1 MAWERE
7 CMADWISFWNS
18 DHPIYVNARH
28 KDVHYRGIADDVSGY
43 VTPGATVLDY
53 GCGEALHAD
62 RVAAKAGRLI
72 LCEAAPAVRDHLRSR
87 FGAAGNIAVM
97 SPEDVAAM
105 PAGALDLIVMHSVAQ
120 YLNADETDAIFA
132 QFRRLLKPDGLFLL
146 GDVIPPRVSPIA
158 DAAALL
164 RFAASNGFLIAAL
177 TGLVRTAFSDYP
189 KLRAQLGLTV
199 YEPRALRQKLKAM
212 GFRARRAPN
221 NIGHSQQRMTFLVR
235 MIPKSGNRFSD

>member
-18 DHPIYVNARH
+18 NHPIYVNARH

-43 VTPGATVLDY
+43 VTPGAVVLDY
-53 GCGEALHAD
+53 GCGEALHAGQI
-62 RVAAKAGRLI
+62 AAKAESLI

-87 FGAAGNIAVM
+87 FGAAGNIEVK
-97 SPEDVAAM
+97 SPEDVAAL
-105 PAGALDLIVMHSVAQ
+105 PAASLDLVVMHSVAQ

-132 QFRRLLKPDGLFLL
+132 QFRRLLKPDGLFVL

-164 RFAASNGFLIAAL
+164 RFAAASGFLVAAV

-189 KLRAQLGLTV
+189 KLRAKLGLTL
-199 YEPRALRQKLKAM
+199 YEPRAMRQKLKAA
-212 GFRARRAPN
+212 GFKAKREPK
-221 NIGHSQQRMTFLVR
+221 NIGHSQQRMTFLAR
-235 MIPKSGNRFSD
+235 MIPKRPPPT